1 MRRTRGLTLIE
12 LLTAL
17 AVLALLATLG
27 WRALDGLLRV
37 REATEARSAA
47 QLGWADVLAQWQL
60 DLDQMVMPV
69 DGAIDPPPAWSQ
81 QGGTVR
87 LLRHAADGTGWQV
100 VAWAAVDGGG
110 RWARWQSP
118 LLTTRDAIAQAW
130 AQAPQRVRT
139 DGVRTVMIATAE
151 VRVWDGAQW
160 SAAGAEGMP
169 PAAVRLVLVP
179 AAGAGFEGAL
189 TLDWASARVAGGKS

>member
-1 MRRTRGLTLIE
+1 MRRARGLTLIE

-60 DLDQMVMPV
+60 DLDQMVAPAA
-69 DGAIDPPPAWSQ
+69 GAIDPLLAWSR

-87 LLRHAADGTGWQV
+87 LLRHATDGAGWQV
-100 VAWAAVDGGG
+100 VAWAAVDDGR
-110 RWARWQSP
+110 RWARWASAP
-118 LLTTRDAIAQAW
+118 LTTRDALAQAW
-130 AQAPQRVRT
+130 AQAPQRVRAQ
-139 DGVRTVMIATAE
+139 GVRTVAIAAAD
-151 VRVWDGAQW
+151 VQVWDGAQW
-160 SAAGAEGMP
+160 SPTGAEGTP

-179 AAGAGFEGAL
+179 AAGTGFEGAL

>member
-1 MRRTRGLTLIE
+1 MRRARGLTLIE

-60 DLDQMVMPV
+60 DLDQMVLPV
-69 DGAIDPPPAWSQ
+69 DGAIDPPPAWSL

-87 LLRHAADGTGWQV
+87 LLRHATDGAGWQV

-118 LLTTRDAIAQAW
+118 PLATREALAQAW
-130 AQAPQRVRT
+130 AQAPQRVRAE
-139 DGVRTVMIATAE
+139 GVRTVAIATAE

-160 SAAGAEGMP
+160 SAAGAEGAP
-169 PAAVRLVLVP
+169 PAAVRLVLTP
-179 AAGAGFEGAL
+179 AAGAGYDGAL

>member
-1 MRRTRGLTLIE
+1 MRRARGLTLIE

-69 DGAIDPPPAWSQ
+69 DGAIDPPPAWSL

-87 LLRHAADGTGWQV
+87 LLRHAADSAGWQV

-118 LLTTRDAIAQAW
+118 PLATREALAQAW
-130 AQAPQRVRT
+130 VQAPQRVRAE
-139 DGVRTVMIATAE
+139 GVRTVAIASAE
-151 VRVWDGAQW
+151 IRVWDGAQW
-160 SAAGAEGMP
+160 NADGAEGVP

-179 AAGAGFEGAL
+179 AAGAGFDGAL